1 MFQTDITKQYRVT
14 IRNNFTLFIKMK
26 TNTLVIFTNVY
37 HMPKYTEINRKHLKY
52 GLSTF
57 YMREEYGAGLE
68 RREQCN
74 AVSYISHALG
84 I

>member
-37 HMPKYTEINRKHLKY
+37 HMPKYTQIKTKHLKY